1 MDYKDNNVKRVKQG
15 AFYTPTPIVDLMHKY
30 LEKAIGV
37 NFREVYTVY
46 DPAWGEGSLTKDY
59 TFNDLIV
66 STLEQADLDITQDI
80 NPEAIK
86 FQANF
91 LEDTLPQDIVNKLAD
106 ETKPRLVLMN
116 PPYKGTGTTA
126 GAIKHNSSKY
136 KAGKHTTKTSIKKEM
151 LDKGIRGSNL
161 YIQFIYRAI
170 ELMKTSGIV
179 AVLSP
184 IAYLTGQTSRTFRA
198 YLKEQGYGILSGF
211 AVSVGMFEGIK
222 ADRPIVFTILQKNP
236 SLSIDNFVYPVYNKD
251 LEIID
256 SLTLYNTDDKLSL
269 SDWLKEV
276 RIKEPAYF
284 TVAVRS
290 PLNYVFKGRG
300 LSKQKNSKIK
310 QLNIGYIHN
319 QSNDIHKSTSG
330 VNLFSTAFSNANG
343 EAIGYIHNQSND
355 IKESISSVN
364 LFSTA
369 FSNAHGEAIGYIH
382 NQSNDIHKSTNGVNL
397 FSTLYSST
405 QGEAIQS
412 NIYRV
417 ILLFSFRRSCVG
429 SGWYKIYKQYLK
441 PTFRNQE
448 HENQVFADALIYALF
463 NSSNNTSSLR
473 DLVDPDGNTH
483 NVYNH
488 FFPYSKE
495 LFLFN
500 LKSAKETT
508 GNNGY
513 DVIYNDFLQS
523 GADDTIIHKL
533 IKHITNP
540 SYFSQEALDVY
551 NKSVDL
557 YIKAFPYLL
566 EEKYQTKV
574 VSGKEL
580 KTFLNRVWNP
590 SWYQLKLIYK
600 EEFSNELK
608 ELQELYQ
615 KLHIRMRQHTI
626 DCGVVIP
633 D

>member
-170 ELMKTSGIV
+170 ELMNTSGIV

-310 QLNIGYIHN
+310 QLN
-319 QSNDIHKSTSG
+319 
-330 VNLFSTAFSNANG
+330 
-343 EAIGYIHNQSND
+343 
-355 IKESISSVN
+355 
-364 LFSTA
+364 
-369 FSNAHGEAIGYIH
+369 IGYIH